1 MRGRPF
7 KSDVRKNIE
16 SILATIGM
24 GHGYQIFKVYKQA
37 YGKATLRNIYYHL
50 QTGVRLR
57 EFIEAG
63 SEETDG
69 RYTWGPKAEIKL
81 YALGPNASQTADPKV
96 QDAMKALSIRQK
108 NPDKSIA
115 WNELAKETWELFL
128 KDMEKAKTQTD
139 MKKQMEEYGRIR
151 AWLGKHDDPAERE
164 KVEKKLSTFSQ

>member
-1 MRGRPF
+1 VRGRPF
-7 KSDVRKNIE
+7 KSDVRKKIE
-16 SILATIGM
+16 GILATVGT
-24 GHGYQIFKVYKQA
+24 GHGYQIYKIYRQA

-69 RYTWGPKAEIKL
+69 SYTWGPKAEIKL
-81 YALGPNASQTADPKV
+81 YALGPNASQGADAKV
-96 QDAMKALSIRQK
+96 QEAMKALSIRQK
-108 NPDKSIA
+108 SPEKSIA
-115 WNELAKETWELFL
+115 WQELAKETWELFL

-139 MKKQMEEYGRIR
+139 LKKLMEEYGRIR

-164 KVEKKLSTFSQ
+164 KVEKKLSTIGQ